1 MVSHN
6 DIDRQE
12 LQRKIK
18 NQSIRFAGNATL
30 KIFGLLHCRS
40 GKKMKKATRVFFET
54 ETEAILAGFRPCG
67 HCMTDR
73 YRQWKTSS
81 VAIS

>member
-1 MVSHN
+1 MIRHN
-6 DIDRQE
+6 DIGRQE

-18 NQSIRFAGNATL
+18 NQSIRFAGNYGL
-30 KIFGLLHCRS
+30 KIFGLLHCGP

-67 HCMTDR
+67 DCMTPR
-73 YRQWKTSS
+73 LSSMKTSS
-81 VAIS
+81 VSIS